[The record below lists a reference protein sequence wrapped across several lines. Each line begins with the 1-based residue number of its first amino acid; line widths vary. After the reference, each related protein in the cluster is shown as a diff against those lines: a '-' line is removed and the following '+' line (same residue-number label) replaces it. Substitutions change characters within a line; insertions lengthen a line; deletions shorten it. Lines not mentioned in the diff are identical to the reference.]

1 MNHLLT
7 LLGVLSLLLG
17 IIGIVVPLLP
27 TTPFVLLAAAL
38 FARSSPRFHHW
49 LLNQRHFGPMIDDWQ
64 RYRGMRRSAK
74 RRANVM
80 ILLSFGLSLLVVSI
94 DWVRL
99 LLIIM
104 MVILLTWINRLPV
117 VEPVAL
123 KE

>member
-38 FARSSPRFHHW
+38 FARSSPRVHHW

-80 ILLSFGLSLLVVSI
+80 ILLSFGLSLLVVSM

-99 LLIIM
+99 LLIVM

>member
-7 LLGVLSLLLG
+7 LLGVLSLLFG